1 MDHYTYHTRLKEIW
15 QKGYDAYQAGGREP
29 GVYLNDEDQAFLA
42 EIGANQ
48 QDVYDFTDD
57 YIRYGAPDWE
67 TFWSVQSIRFNYFK
81 LVMKGQPGTYI
92 RLPSE
97 YTPKVAEL
105 NGIPWLP
112 RIIEKAQHKL
122 RGELDPDVMY
132 GCGGDRD
139 FCERHNVHP
148 AEFLQLVWN
157 NFNDP
162 QAVAAYL
169 EEHSP
174 ALQKV

>member
-1 MDHYTYHTRLKEIW
+1 MDHYTFHVKLKKIW
-15 QKGYDAYQAGGREP
+15 QKGYEAYQAGGREP
-29 GVYLNDEDQAFLA
+29 GAYLTEDDQNFLT

-48 QDVYDFTDD
+48 QDIYDFTDD
-57 YIRYGAPDWE
+57 YIRYSAPDWE
-67 TFWSVQSIRFNYFK
+67 TFWSVQIIRFNYFK
-81 LVMKGQPGTYI
+81 LVMKSLPGTYI
-92 RLPSE
+92 RPTTE
-97 YTPKVAEL
+97 YTAKSAQL
-105 NGIPWLP
+105 NGIAWLP

-132 GCGGDRD
+132 GCGGDRA
-139 FCERHNVHP
+139 FLEEHNLHM

-157 NFNDP
+157 HFDDP
-162 QAVAAYL
+162 QAIAAYI